1 MFRARLGVCD
11 TISTMRVTGIAFL
24 LLSMA
29 TLLPAAKNLEVY
41 FVDVEGGQAT
51 LVVAPSGQSLLVDAG
66 WPGYNGRDADRIA
79 AAAKRAGVKRIDY
92 MLMTHYH
99 TDHVGGVAPV
109 AARIPIVNYV
119 DHGDNTETGKS
130 ADQLAAPYLKLRE
143 KGTHLVVKP
152 GDKIPI
158 KGLDVTVVA
167 ARGET
172 IASALPGAGGANP
185 LCASFQPKK
194 DDPSEN
200 AKSVAV
206 MIGFGKF
213 RMADF
218 GDITWNVEHKLVCP
232 NNLLG
237 GADLYLTTHHAAN
250 LSNPPVLVHGL
261 RPRVAIMNNG
271 ARKGGSPDTIQ
282 LIRESPGMEDLWQ
295 LHYAIQ
301 AGQQG
306 NSPDAL
312 IANVDENCQ
321 GNWIRLSVE
330 RNGAFTVYNSRN
342 KHTKAYQPRN

>member
-1 MFRARLGVCD
+1 MFRARRAVCD

-143 KGTHLVVKP
+143 KGTHVVVKP

-167 ARGET
+167 ARGEA

-185 LCASFQPKK
+185 LCASFQPKQ

-237 GADLYLTTHHAAN
+237 GADVYLTTHHAAN
-250 LSNPPVLVHGL
+250 LSNPPVLVHAL
-261 RPRVAIMNNG
+261 RPRVAIMNSG

-330 RNGAFTVYNSRN
+330 RNGAFTVYNGRN
-342 KHTKAYQPRN
+342 KHTKTYQARN